1 MSMLSNR
8 LNKHFV
14 AAAAVA
20 VVGATQVATAAIVSS
35 GPVSIAIPATTAGTY
50 LNVVTGV
57 NNVSPGLVSGWDLNP
72 WNASNLSWFNPSS
85 PVGGV
90 YVTGGGSSTTLV
102 DNLAA
107 GTLISGASVY
117 GSGASESTGS
127 TAFNL
132 NSSNNLVGFRFL
144 NEGTATVNYGWV
156 RVLLG
161 AAQNTAGRAM
171 IEYAYEDTGAGIEAG
186 RVPTPGSLALLGLGG
201 LAAACCCR
209 V

>member
-35 GPVSIAIPATTAGTY
+35 GPISIAIPATTAGIY

-57 NNVSPGLVSGWDLNP
+57 SNVSPGLVSGWDLNP
-72 WNASNLSWFNPSS
+72 WSSSSLSWFNPTS
-85 PVGGV
+85 PSGGV
-90 YVTGGGSSTTLV
+90 YVTGGGSSSTLV

-107 GTLISGASVY
+107 GTMIDNALGY

-132 NSSNNLVGFRFL
+132 NSSDNLVGFRFL
-144 NEGTATVNYGWV
+144 NEGTATVNFGWV
-156 RVLLG
+156 RVILG
-161 AAQNTAGRAM
+161 ASHTAAGRGM
-171 IEYAYEDTGAGIEAG
+171 IEYAYEDSGRGIEAG

-201 LAAACCCR
+201 LAAVRRRRA
-209 V
+209 

>member
-20 VVGATQVATAAIVSS
+20 VVGATQVASAAIVSS
-35 GPVSIAIPATTAGTY
+35 GPVSIGIPATTAGIY

-57 NNVSPGLVSGWDLNP
+57 SNVSPGLVSGWDLNP

-85 PVGGV
+85 PAGGV
-90 YVTGGGSSTTLV
+90 YVTGGGSSATLV

-117 GSGASESTGS
+117 GSGVSESTGS

-132 NSSNNLVGFRFL
+132 NSSDNLVGFRFL

-161 AAQNTAGRAM
+161 ATQNATGRAM

-201 LAAACCCR
+201 LAAAR
-209 V
+209 RRRA